1 MTDGKELNPIFIVG
15 TRQEV
20 GFVESAGLEAWSTRG
35 LDAQGLANM
44 ALRVATE
51 GRPAIVLLD
60 EDDGE
65 AAMMDALLQ
74 AGAVARAITQESQD
88 RHIPEGITSAE
99 EMRSC
104 YVSLCR
110 DEAAHEV
117 RNYEERKAEAKA
129 RQLQALHVHDTMEV
143 AMELCSLIVT
153 REHIPTGLANLDKA
167 VGGGLPEGALTVL
180 GAGSSS
186 GKTTL
191 AVQIA
196 DHIAASGRTVLFVT
210 TEQSRHELVAKSLSR
225 MMKQTKKPNG
235 GYYVASAEH
244 IMSRAARASWDGD
257 KEDALRACGARYTM
271 TIAPRMRYFEVDG
284 QPTVEQIRRAY
295 KALCEPGKPSPVLVV
310 DYLQLLKSQDEHMSD
325 RRAVDVNVMEL
336 RQLARES
343 NSAVILISS
352 INRQSYSEGAD
363 MSAFKESGGIE
374 YGADLAMML
383 QPRGYGDK
391 VGKEKTDK
399 AARERARELMAE
411 HKGSH
416 LRKSE
421 LVILKNRGGGM
432 PNKPVPLMYDAM
444 LNEFTEDNDPAAEAT
459 RKKPL

>member
-1 MTDGKELNPIFIVG
+1 MTDKTGPLFVVG
-15 TRQEV
+15 TPQETWSIGAMGYRV
-20 GFVESAGLEAWSTRG
+20 IAASNADAADVALKEQGNAGGCGAVLILNAETRG
-35 LDAQGLANM
+35 VWAEAFEQAGVH
-44 ALRVATE
+44 VAIPRAEEYAT
-51 GRPAIVLLD
+51 AIWT
-60 EDDGE
+60 DDGGD
-65 AAMMDALLQ
+65 MLRALL
-74 AGAVARAITQESQD
+74 S
-88 RHIPEGITSAE
+88 
-99 EMRSC
+99 
-104 YVSLCR
+104 R
-110 DEAAHEV
+110 D
-117 RNYEERKAEAKA
+117 YAEAVEHAEINKRQAREKA
-129 RQLQALHVHDTMEV
+129 LKLLHVFDGMGV
-143 AMELCSLIVT
+143 AMDLCNQSVT

-167 VGGGLPEGALTVL
+167 IGGGLPEGALTVL

-196 DHIAASGRTVLFVT
+196 DFIAASGRTVLFVT

-244 IMSRAARASWDGD
+244 IMSKAARASWGKD

-271 TIAPRMRYFEVDG
+271 TIAPRMHYFEVDG
-284 QPTVEQIRRAY
+284 QPTVEQIRKAY
-295 KALCEPGKPSPVLVV
+295 KALCEPGNPKPILVI
-310 DYLQLLKSQDEHMSD
+310 DYLQLIKAKDEHMTD
-325 RRAVDVNVMEL
+325 RRAIDVNVMEL

-383 QPRGYGDK
+383 QPRGYGEK

-432 PNKPVPLMYDAM
+432 PRDPVPLMYDAM
-444 LNEFTEDNDPAAEAT
+444 LNEFTEDNDHAAEAT